1 MNRREYLPERL
12 DLGIGDSSGYRVF
25 WDGARLVW
33 QRTTAAGD
41 VLAEEVL
48 EPEPERWRAFWNEL
62 ARAGVWDWEPYYEP
76 EYPTC
81 GGSQWAVW
89 IEHAGLVQRSAG
101 RDAWPPRFERYL
113 AAVTA
118 LTGGLPF
125 N

>member
-1 MNRREYLPERL
+1 VNRGEYLPERL
-12 DLGIGDSSGYRVF
+12 DLGVGDSSGYRVF
-25 WDGARLVW
+25 WDRARLVW

-41 VLAEEVL
+41 VLAEEAL
-48 EPEPERWRAFWNEL
+48 NPDPERWRAFWEEL
-62 ARAGVWDWEPYYEP
+62 ARAGVWDWESYYEP

-89 IEHAGLVQRSAG
+89 IEHYGLVLRAAG